1 MSKHRETGRDFG
13 WNLKKE
19 FQSAMTSLHAYKWI
33 AIIVSYQSI
42 SSVWPFCFILSLL
55 ITPLIAFTWFMELH
69 RLIKM
74 LFSNVCHSLPSK
86 AIQVRD
92 ACDPFCVPNYH
103 FSRFFVSASTFVGVF
118 DQLRLSSID
127 KTFSQI
133 VASERHMQISIT
145 VKSRIYLFW

>member
-1 MSKHRETGRDFG
+1 LEF
-13 WNLKKE
+13 KE
-19 FQSAMTSLHAYKWI
+19 RI
-33 AIIVSYQSI
+33 SI
-42 SSVWPFCFILSLL
+42 SHDFVARIQMNSDNCLLSIDIEFVAILFNF
-55 ITPLIAFTWFMELH
+55 IAFNNPSHCLHMIHGALH

-74 LFSNVCHSLPSK
+74 LFSNVCHSLPLK

-118 DQLRLSSID
+118 SQLRLSSIH